1 MDKILYKAIVQ
12 AAWRRRHLIMWP
24 LMILLPMSAL
34 AAWMMPR
41 QYQATALIMIPE
53 APGFGSSQT
62 GYAYSQD
69 MAAKMKGV
77 DALLKSDFIL
87 ADVLSR
93 ESDGQKRA
101 GAIKDRI
108 DDLRKRLG
116 TKPVSDNF
124 VQVTLNG
131 AEKDGLGDQLNSVLA
146 SLFEGL
152 LTPTQSA
159 NDAVT
164 FVARQRQAEI
174 EAIERRIKDLEAREP
189 KLTEAMVR
197 DHVDAGN
204 SAEDRIAAKQR
215 LLDSDRARLQR
226 EIEGIVGPAIA
237 RAKDPRGVPTEV
249 LLGQIISDRRA
260 QLEAFSQ
267 KGEAQSD
274 AAKALAG
281 TIEKLSALVAQ
292 QKDTA
297 ELADELKV
305 EQERVE
311 SVQAM
316 ARNLASL
323 MQQRKQLYDEADHA
337 RNRYRQLMERLRG
350 TTGSASL
357 NLLRTPAQV
366 QVVDAPSDP
375 TRPTTSRLK
384 LLLIGIGASFA
395 FSIGL
400 ATLVEQLDPTL
411 RSAEQ
416 LAAVTDLPVLARFDT
431 WPSESS
437 PDDDD
442 ARSKSRTRPPL
453 HTIGGGGG
461 PAGSN
466 IKQVRS

>member
-1 MDKILYKAIVQ
+1 
-12 AAWRRRHLIMWP
+12 
-24 LMILLPMSAL
+24 MILLPVSIIVAL
-34 AAWMMPR
+34 LMPR
-41 QYQATALIMIPE
+41 QYQASALIMIPE
-53 APGFGSSQT
+53 APGFGSNQG

-77 DALLKSDFIL
+77 DALLKSDYIL

-93 ESDGQKRA
+93 DTDAKKDA
-101 GAIKDRI
+101 GPINDRI
-108 DDLRKRLG
+108 NDLRKRLG
-116 TKPVSDNF
+116 TKQVSDNF
-124 VQVTLNG
+124 VQVTLSG
-131 AEKDGLGDQLNSVLA
+131 GEKDGLGDQLNSVLA

-174 EAIERRIKDLEAREP
+174 EVIERRIKEVEAREP

-197 DHVDAGN
+197 EHVSAGN

-226 EIEGIVGPAIA
+226 EIEGIVGAATA
-237 RAKDPRGVPTEV
+237 RAKDPKAVPTEI
-249 LLGQIISDRRA
+249 LLGQIITERRA
-260 QLEAFSQ
+260 QLDALSQ

-274 AAKALAG
+274 AAKAIANS
-281 TIEKLSALVAQ
+281 IEKLSALVAQ

-305 EQERVE
+305 ERERVDN
-311 SVQAM
+311 VQAM

-323 MQQRKQLYDEADHA
+323 MQQRKQLYDEVDHA
-337 RNRYRQLMERLRG
+337 RGRYRQLVERLRG
-350 TTGSASL
+350 TSGGGAAL
-357 NLLRTPAQV
+357 NLLRTPAQI
-366 QVVDAPSDP
+366 QIVDQPSDP

-384 LLLIGIGASFA
+384 ILMVGIAASIV

-400 ATLVEQLDPTL
+400 ATLFEQLDPTL
-411 RSAEQ
+411 RGAAH
-416 LAAVTDLPVLARFDT
+416 LAAVTQLPVLARFDT
-431 WPSESS
+431 WPSDNS

-442 ARSKSRTRPPL
+442 ARTKNRPRPPL
-453 HTIGGGGG
+453 HTVAGGGTTGG
-461 PAGSN
+461 PT
-466 IKQVRS
+466 IKQIRS